1 MEGVSG
7 WSDVR
12 EEGVNW
18 EGRGTRRGQ
27 SDEMEGRGSTAV
39 VSLLGGSLSISRSFP
54 VILWNDTLCRFRLF
68 SSTWIGALYILINYF
83 NEIFSVWF
91 KAAVILKSSNIC
103 GTCLLNT
110 FLNILK
116 SVLNITFIF
125 STTHRTIDCNES
137 WFITLFGA

>member
-1 MEGVSG
+1 MEGSIRCVYGRCSSVSG

-27 SDEMEGRGSTAV
+27 SDEMEGHGSTAV

-83 NEIFSVWF
+83 NEIFSVWI

-110 FLNILK
+110 VSKYLEVGLEYH
-116 SVLNITFIF
+116 VYIF
-125 STTHRTIDCNES
+125 HNPSHH
-137 WFITLFGA
+137 WL